1 MTRVRRAPTSQVPDD
16 IAAAARAITTIFHP
30 HVEVALH
37 DVERDRL
44 VAIWN
49 PFSTRSPGDESLL
62 DPELLADVAAGR
74 VLGPY
79 EQVDRHGRRQSSV
92 SVLVNAG
99 RMLLCINFDRTLV
112 DSAAVSLAAFAAP
125 REEQPA
131 ALFHRD
137 WRAHVNRLIDDWCL
151 EHGVSRSG
159 INRSQRLALIADL
172 DGRGVFDTRNAA
184 AHVASALDVSRAT
197 VYALRKEHSGSRT
210 TGQQT

>member
-1 MTRVRRAPTSQVPDD
+1 
-16 IAAAARAITTIFHP
+16 
-30 HVEVALH
+30 
-37 DVERDRL
+37 
-44 VAIWN
+44 
-49 PFSTRSPGDESLL
+49 
-62 DPELLADVAAGR
+62 LLADVAAGR

>member
-1 MTRVRRAPTSQVPDD
+1 MLPRDGYSAPTSKWT
-16 IAAAARAITTIFHP
+16 ATG
-30 HVEVALH
+30 
-37 DVERDRL
+37 DV
-44 VAIWN
+44 
-49 PFSTRSPGDESLL
+49 SP
-62 DPELLADVAAGR
+62 P
-74 VLGPY
+74 
-79 EQVDRHGRRQSSV
+79 SV
-92 SVLVNAG
+92 SLSTQGA
-99 RMLLCINFDRTLV
+99 CSSASTSTLV